1 MRPEKGVSAMVV
13 TYTVGGL
20 SAVNAVA
27 GAYSDDLPLI
37 FISGAPNS
45 NDHASDRI
53 LHHTIGKG
61 RGGRERGKKGTKE
74 TIILKGVYHIEV
86 PHCSTICLSLFPL
99 YSVVW
104 SRPLIDDLPP
114 LLPRFP

>member
-1 MRPEKGVSAMVV
+1 MHFLLRLTLHHLALISASERSPRICRSLSSLLSSLPPSSYAADGCARKNGVSAMVV

-61 RGGRERGKKGTKE
+61 GGGREG
-74 TIILKGVYHIEV
+74 
-86 PHCSTICLSLFPL
+86 
-99 YSVVW
+99 
-104 SRPLIDDLPP
+104 
-114 LLPRFP
+114 

>member
-1 MRPEKGVSAMVV
+1 MNSESFSQDADLPPSLPRSLPPSNKSYAADGCARKNGVSAMVV

-45 NDHASDRI
+45 NDHVSDRI
-53 LHHTIGKG
+53 LHHTIG
-61 RGGRERGKKGTKE
+61 RWV
-74 TIILKGVYHIEV
+74 L
-86 PHCSTICLSLFPL
+86 
-99 YSVVW
+99 W
-104 SRPLIDDLPP
+104 W
-114 LLPRFP
+114 

>member
-1 MRPEKGVSAMVV
+1 MVV

-53 LHHTIGKG
+53 LHHTIGKRRGTGSEG
-61 RGGRERGKKGTKE
+61 RREYRKE
-74 TIILKGVYHIEV
+74 ISHV
-86 PHCSTICLSLFPL
+86 
-99 YSVVW
+99 
-104 SRPLIDDLPP
+104 
-114 LLPRFP
+114 